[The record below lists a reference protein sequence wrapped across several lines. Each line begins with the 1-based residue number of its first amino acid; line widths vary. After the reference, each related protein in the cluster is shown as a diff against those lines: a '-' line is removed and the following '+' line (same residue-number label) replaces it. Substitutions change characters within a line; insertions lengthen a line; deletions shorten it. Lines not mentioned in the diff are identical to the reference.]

1 MSTQQPESTPEAAR
15 AEPIVVGVLSDL
27 FFGIKVAEAAK
38 RAGGR
43 MRMVKSEEELMTL
56 AAAGPALIVFDLQ
69 QTSLEPARLL
79 RALKASPALAGIPT
93 LAYFSHVQ
101 EELRREA
108 LEAGC
113 DHVLPRS
120 VFTQRVEE
128 LVGGCVRRALD
139 HPPQT
144 S

>member
-1 MSTQQPESTPEAAR
+1 MSTEQQESAPEATR
-15 AEPIVVGVLSDL
+15 AEPVVLGVLSDL

-43 MRMVKSEEELMTL
+43 MRMVKSEEELLAL
-56 AAAGPALIVFDLQ
+56 AAEKPALIVFDLQ

-79 RALKASPALAGIPT
+79 RALKAEPALNSIPT

-108 LEAGC
+108 LAAGC

-128 LVGGCVRRALD
+128 LVGGCVRRALA
-139 HPPQT
+139 HPPQ

>member
-1 MSTQQPESTPEAAR
+1 MSTQQPEAATER
-15 AEPIVVGVLSDL
+15 AQVEPIVVGVLSDL

-43 MRMVKSEEELMTL
+43 MRMVKSEAELMEL

-69 QTSLEPARLL
+69 QASLQPARLL
-79 RALKASPALAGIPT
+79 LALKADPALSGIPT

-113 DHVLPRS
+113 DQVLPRS
-120 VFTQRVEE
+120 IFTQRVDE
-128 LVGGCVRRALD
+128 LVGECVRRALE
-139 HPPQT
+139 HPPHA
-144 S
+144 

>member
-1 MSTQQPESTPEAAR
+1 MSTEQQESAPEATQ
-15 AEPIVVGVLSDL
+15 AEPVVLGVLSDL

-43 MRMVKSEEELMTL
+43 MRMVKSGEELLAL
-56 AAAGPALIVFDLQ
+56 AAEKPALIVFDLQ
-69 QTSLEPARLL
+69 QASLEPARLL
-79 RALKASPALAGIPT
+79 RALKAESAFSAIPT

-128 LVGGCVRRALD
+128 LVGGCVRRAFT
-139 HPPQT
+139 HPPQ

>member
-1 MSTQQPESTPEAAR
+1 MSTHQPEAAPE
-15 AEPIVVGVLSDL
+15 AATTEPIVLGVLSDL

-43 MRMVKSEEELMTL
+43 MRMVKSEKEFLSL
-56 AAAGPALIVFDLQ
+56 AGAGPAMIVFDLQ
-69 QTSLEPARLL
+69 QANPEPARLL
-79 RALKASPALAGIPT
+79 RALKANPALASIPT

-101 EELRREA
+101 EEQRRDA
-108 LEAGC
+108 LAAGC
-113 DHVLPRS
+113 DLVLPRS

-128 LVGGCVRRALD
+128 LVGGCVRRALE
-139 HPPQT
+139 HPPQG